1 MRSRPDLTI
10 VLPAYNEAARL
21 PMSLPVLREHLAK
34 RSGSTEVIVVD
45 DGSTDDT
52 VRIGTDL
59 LRGIPLAG
67 VYKLGAHAGKGAA
80 VRAGVARATGHNIV
94 FMDADLA
101 TDLEF
106 LDPLVAALDDVDVA
120 IGSRSAPGAIT
131 SGVTPSS
138 DAAHR
143 LFNTLSRSL
152 TGLPITDFQCGFK
165 GFRASTGRLL
175 FQLIRER
182 GYAFDVELIA
192 LADRLGLDIREVPI
206 HWRAVRGSHVRIVV
220 DSAHMSYQVA
230 RIAQRHRY
238 NQTLSAI
245 EAYGRGNDLAAED
258 LVAAVRSQLPVAA
271 PIIPWAKG
279 VLVLL
284 PFVEP
289 VDATELATAIE
300 RSLDGVLARPTSV
313 AASQILDPAQRGIL
327 RSLPSS

>member
-1 MRSRPDLTI
+1 MF
-10 VLPAYNEAARL
+10 
-21 PMSLPVLREHLAK
+21 
-34 RSGSTEVIVVD
+34 
-45 DGSTDDT
+45 
-52 VRIGTDL
+52 
-59 LRGIPLAG
+59 
-67 VYKLGAHAGKGAA
+67 KLGSHAGKGAA

-101 TDLEF
+101 TDLDF
-106 LDPLVAALDDVDVA
+106 LDPLVTSLDEVDIA

-182 GYAFDVELIA
+182 GYAFDVELLA
-192 LADRLGLDIREVPI
+192 LAERLGLSLREVPI

-230 RIAQRHRY
+230 RIARRTRY
-238 NQTLSAI
+238 NQTLSAL
-245 EAYGRGNDLAAED
+245 EAYGSSADLPLEELIAS
-258 LVAAVRSQLPVAA
+258 LHPHLPVAA

-279 VLVLL
+279 ALVLL

-289 VDATELATAIE
+289 IDAAELANALE
-300 RSLDGVLARPTSV
+300 RSLDGVLVRPTSI
-313 AASQILDPAQRGIL
+313 AASQILDPAQRGRL
-327 RSLPSS
+327 QAPAPS